1 MTSSYLTTQPI
12 AWNDASHVWR
22 VTRSAAGRRLR
33 LRHSRRRPTSGGYPA
48 SVAGPATRD
57 HSPYDSSADGA
68 SGALVTFVGIVR
80 ADACAGAGKSRRVRA
95 LDYEAHREMAERQL
109 ERLVDAAKQHWPL
122 DMVRIQHR
130 LGIVGAGEAGVV
142 VAVAAPHRAEA
153 YAASQFL
160 IERLKRDVPIWKRE
174 LYDDGTSRWVGHAD
188 V

>member
-1 MTSSYLTTQPI
+1 M
-12 AWNDASHVWR
+12 
-22 VTRSAAGRRLR
+22 
-33 LRHSRRRPTSGGYPA
+33 
-48 SVAGPATRD
+48 
-57 HSPYDSSADGA
+57 
-68 SGALVTFVGIVR
+68 GIVR